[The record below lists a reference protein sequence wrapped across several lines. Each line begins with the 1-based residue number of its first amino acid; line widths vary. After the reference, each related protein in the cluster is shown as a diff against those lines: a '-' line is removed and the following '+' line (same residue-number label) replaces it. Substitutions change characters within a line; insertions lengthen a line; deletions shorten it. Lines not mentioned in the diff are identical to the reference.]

1 MFFFSPEKKIVVG
14 SIIRLKGVPGVPSS
28 QGYVVVKLERLL
40 QQVAPHE
47 VDYRNAFHTVK
58 VNLSKRPLK
67 PESDVTQQW
76 VLLHPIERDREPE
89 AGYISPDQVEVVS
102 QTNVQEQVTYAFT
115 K

>member
-1 MFFFSPEKKIVVG
+1 MFFYTPDKKIVVG

-40 QQVAPHE
+40 RQVAPHE
-47 VDYRNAFHTVK
+47 VDYRNVFHTVK

-76 VLLHPIERDREPE
+76 VLLHPERDPEPKDC
-89 AGYISPDQVEVVS
+89 YISPDQVEVVG
-102 QTNVQEQVTYAFT
+102 QTNVQERVTYEFT